1 MTADDFIGAGLCTL
15 LRLGAV
21 LLIGAVGYVNM
32 SRRDSADDIGPD
44 VQEQELAEGI
54 DRLIAEC
61 RIEDVFG
68 YRDGR
73 QP

>member
-1 MTADDFIGAGLCTL
+1 MTTQLITGGGCL
-15 LRLGAV
+15 LLILGGILLLGA
-21 LLIGAVGYVNM
+21 LGFTHM

-44 VQEQELAEGI
+44 VEEQELAEGL
-54 DRLIAEC
+54 DRLITEGH
-61 RIEDVFG
+61 IEDVFG